1 MKTLLCSLA
10 MLVMV
15 PSAVYSASPQ
25 GEKIGQEQL
34 ETRKQVYEVQH
45 WEKKEEQRQSWRQ
58 KYQQDMKRLIDR
70 PQAAKT
76 LG

>member
-34 ETRKQVYEVQH
+34 ETRKQGLEIRH
-45 WEKKEEQRQSWRQ
+45 WQTQEERRQSWRQ
-58 KYQQDMKRLIDR
+58 KYQQDMKRLIKR
-70 PQAAKT
+70 LQAAQPV
-76 LG
+76 G